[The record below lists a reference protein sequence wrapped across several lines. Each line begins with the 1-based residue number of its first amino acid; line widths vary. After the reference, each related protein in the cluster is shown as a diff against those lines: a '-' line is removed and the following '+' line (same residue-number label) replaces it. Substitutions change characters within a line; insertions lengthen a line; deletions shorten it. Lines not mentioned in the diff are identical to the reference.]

1 MFDYTRAGIKKIFE
15 EIGYAF
21 HVLEIASLSFMFIYA
36 VASCF
41 IGIGYLVSNVIIA
54 VVSVTNLI
62 MYLAAR
68 RQSKKPS
75 RGVRQ
80 IKHIRKVVKILLD
93 AVSLSAIIYNVIVSP
108 ENVASI
114 TYITTP
120 LLIIVWVIS
129 TVSELLSFY
138 VESRK
143 ALIMD
148 AFQMDVDSAP
158 RPVKAVTGLVS
169 GIFGEESRATHDVD
183 PRRRSL
189 LEGRA
194 REAAGKKEKKPR
206 LFDRVSS
213 LFKRKKDGSSEE

>member
-15 EIGYAF
+15 EIGNAF
-21 HVLEIASLSFMFIYA
+21 HILEIASLSFMFTYA
-36 VASCF
+36 VVSCF

-54 VVSVTNLI
+54 VVSVTNLV

-68 RQSKKPS
+68 KHHKKES
-75 RGVRQ
+75 RGVKQ
-80 IKHIRKVVKILLD
+80 IKHIRKVVKLLLD
-93 AVSLSAIIYNVIVSP
+93 AISLSAIIYNVIVSP
-108 ENVASI
+108 EEVASI

-129 TVSELLSFY
+129 TVAELLSFY
-138 VESRK
+138 IESRK

-169 GIFGEESRATHDVD
+169 GIFGDDSKTPHDVD

-189 LEGRA
+189 LEDRA
-194 REAAGKKEKKPR
+194 REAADKKARKKRRPS
-206 LFDRVSS
+206 LIPS
-213 LFKRKKDGSSEE
+213 LFRKKKSENPEE